1 MVKCYKHCCK
11 RFDNE
16 QYSYSCSH
24 CVLAASILLIGASTP
39 VFAQENMTMNTSSST
54 PVDNTTE
61 ISATGMG
68 MDANTMMGNST
79 SDNSTTTQ

>member
-1 MVKCYKHCCK
+1 MNNILIVAIIA
-11 RFDNE
+11 
-16 QYSYSCSH
+16 
-24 CVLAASILLIGASTP
+24 VLATSVLLIGANTP

-54 PVDNTTE
+54 PVDNTTQL
-61 ISATGMG
+61 SDTGMG

>member
-1 MVKCYKHCCK
+1 MNNILTVAMIA
-11 RFDNE
+11 
-16 QYSYSCSH
+16 
-24 CVLAASILLIGASTP
+24 VLATSVLLIGVNTP

-54 PVDNTTE
+54 PVDNTTQL
-61 ISATGMG
+61 SDTGMG

>member
-1 MVKCYKHCCK
+1 MVECYKHCYLGC
-11 RFDNE
+11 FNE
-16 QYSYSCSH
+16 QYSYSRSH
-24 CVLAASILLIGASTP
+24 RRIGCINFINRSKHP

-54 PVDNTTE
+54 PVENTTE
-61 ISATGMG
+61 LSDTGMG

>member
-1 MVKCYKHCCK
+1 MNNILTVAMIA
-11 RFDNE
+11 
-16 QYSYSCSH
+16 
-24 CVLAASILLIGASTP
+24 VLATSVLLIGANTP

-54 PVDNTTE
+54 PVDNTTQL
-61 ISATGMG
+61 SDTGMG

>member
-1 MVKCYKHCCK
+1 MNNILTVAIIA
-11 RFDNE
+11 
-16 QYSYSCSH
+16 
-24 CVLAASILLIGASTP
+24 VLATSVLLIGANTP

-54 PVDNTTE
+54 PVDNT
-61 ISATGMG
+61 SQLSDTGMG